1 MSVATLRERVMALAG
16 KPATPGL
23 LCITGASGAG
33 KTAALCALR
42 EKIEARHL
50 PTLAFDSLGV
60 PSDGEMHAA
69 WESPRGWQK
78 AMTYHWVYTA
88 KHVYRTHPLVVLE
101 GSFDPQ
107 YAIAACAA
115 HRVKSVVVLLHTD
128 DGVRK
133 ERLIKRGQPEL
144 ATAEMTSWASYLQE
158 SAQQLGGV
166 VVDASPAIEQ
176 VVDAI
181 CVHALPLLEPR
192 EEPERERDP
201 RERLRAKRGT
211 RPDN

>member
-1 MSVATLRERVMALAG
+1 MSVVTLREHVMALAG
-16 KPATPGL
+16 KPTAPAL

-33 KTAALCALR
+33 KTTVLHALR
-42 EKIEARHL
+42 DKIEARAL

-60 PSDGEMHAA
+60 PSDDEMHAA

-88 KHVYRTHPLVVLE
+88 KHIYRTHPLVVIE

-107 YAIAACAA
+107 YAIAACSA
-115 HRVKSVVVLLHTD
+115 HRVQRFAVVLLHTD
-128 DGVRK
+128 AAVRR
-133 ERLIKRGQPEL
+133 ERLAKRGQAEL
-144 ATAEMTSWASYLQE
+144 DNTEMTSWASYLHEQT
-158 SAQQLGGV
+158 QQLGGF
-166 VVDASPAIEQ
+166 VVDAARELDE

-181 CVHALPLLEPR
+181 CVHAIPLLEPR
-192 EEPERERDP
+192 EDPPRDP
-201 RERLRAKRGT
+201 RERMRAKRLS